1 MDLTNSSERRI
12 FPRKRALR
20 GGRMVFNN
28 ASSTIN
34 CTLRNIS
41 DAGARLDVASV
52 LGIPAGPVKWSGAV
66 LAPSASPSPPSDLP
80 CSVRSDRRR
89 SYRPTA

>member
-1 MDLTNSSERRI
+1 MDLTPSSERRL

-41 DAGARLDVASV
+41 DSGARLDVASV
-52 LGIPAGPVKWSGAV
+52 LGVPPVFDLKLEGQPSRSCEVVWRSSEAV
-66 LAPSASPSPPSDLP
+66 GIAF
-80 CSVRSDRRR
+80 
-89 SYRPTA
+89 TTF

>member
-1 MDLTNSSERRI
+1 MAPSVSSERRL
-12 FPRKRALR
+12 FPRRRALR
-20 GGRMVFNN
+20 GGRMVFNS

-52 LGIPAGPVKWSGAV
+52 LGVPDVFDLKLEGQPRRSCEVVWRNSGAIGV
-66 LAPSASPSPPSDLP
+66 VFTSF
-80 CSVRSDRRR
+80 
-89 SYRPTA
+89 

>member
-1 MDLTNSSERRI
+1 MDTTQTSERRL
-12 FPRKRALR
+12 FPRKRVLR

-52 LGIPAGPVKWSGAV
+52 VGVPEVFDLKLEGQPSRSCEVVWRSSDAIGIAFTGF
-66 LAPSASPSPPSDLP
+66 
-80 CSVRSDRRR
+80 
-89 SYRPTA
+89 

>member
-1 MDLTNSSERRI
+1 MDTTLTSDGRLS
-12 FPRKRALR
+12 PRKRAR
-20 GGRMVFNN
+20 GGGRMVFNH

-52 LGIPAGPVKWSGAV
+52 LGVPAYFDLKIDGQ
-66 LAPSASPSPPSDLP
+66 PSRPCEVVWRSSDAIGIAF
-80 CSVRSDRRR
+80 
-89 SYRPTA
+89 TGF

>member
-1 MDLTNSSERRI
+1 MDLTNPSDRRM

-20 GGRMVFNN
+20 GGRMVSNN

-52 LGIPAGPVKWSGAV
+52 LGIPAVFDLKLDGQPSRSCEVVWRSSGSGAIGI
-66 LAPSASPSPPSDLP
+66 AFTSF
-80 CSVRSDRRR
+80 
-89 SYRPTA
+89 

>member
-1 MDLTNSSERRI
+1 MDPTTTSERRL

-52 LGIPAGPVKWSGAV
+52 LGIPAAFELKLDGQPIRSCEVVWRSAGAV
-66 LAPSASPSPPSDLP
+66 GIAFTSF
-80 CSVRSDRRR
+80 
-89 SYRPTA
+89 

>member
-1 MDLTNSSERRI
+1 MDTTSTSERRLV
-12 FPRKRALR
+12 PRQRVLR
-20 GGRMVFNN
+20 GARMVFNN

-52 LGIPAGPVKWSGAV
+52 LGVPESFDLKLEGQ
-66 LAPSASPSPPSDLP
+66 PSRSCEVVWRSPEAIGIAF
-80 CSVRSDRRR
+80 
-89 SYRPTA
+89 TGF

>member
-1 MDLTNSSERRI
+1 MDTTSTSERRLV
-12 FPRKRALR
+12 PRQRVLR

-52 LGIPAGPVKWSGAV
+52 LGFPESFDLKLEGQPSRSCEVVWRSPEAIGIAFTGA
-66 LAPSASPSPPSDLP
+66 
-80 CSVRSDRRR
+80 
-89 SYRPTA
+89 